1 MMAPQPP
8 PRSSL
13 ASVRPTRVHGVGEAD
28 EEGPHAGRGPRKCLN
43 PCPQPFLTGLF
54 VAKAL
59 SLPVS
64 KVQPPEATGSSCH
77 STHAHSAEADVA
89 TTSNPS
95 PAQRAAPVLLI
106 APSLCRFS
114 PCPRRWL
121 WPPPTST
128 RRCWLAEEDDASCV
142 DPRYCT

>member
-64 KVQPPEATGSSCH
+64 KGQPPEATGSSCH
-77 STHAHSAEADVA
+77 STHAHWAEAGGA
-89 TTSNPS
+89 T
-95 PAQRAAPVLLI
+95 ARRAKFAHKAMPHLV
-106 APSLCRFS
+106 
-114 PCPRRWL
+114 
-121 WPPPTST
+121 T
-128 RRCWLAEEDDASCV
+128 
-142 DPRYCT
+142 